1 MDLITL
7 EEYKAYAGIS
17 STNQDSEIEV
27 IIPIV
32 SKFVKTYC
40 RSGLVDFVNDAKI
53 EYFNG
58 GNPEI
63 LLSEYPIISVLGVEY
78 SEDYGQTTTDLV
90 EYTDFVLD
98 LENNKILPL
107 PVSSTDNLTVFPKLI
122 NGYKVSYYAGYE
134 TLPEDLKVAVF
145 DLVTYYLKND
155 GSVHSPKAP
164 GTNSVQIEYITSTA
178 LPAHIARILN
188 LYKLSWD

>member
-40 RSGLVDFVNDAKI
+40 RSGLVDYVNDAKI

-107 PVSSTDNLTVFPKLI
+107 PVSSTDNPTVFPKLI

-164 GTNSVQIEYITSTA
+164 GTNSVQIEYITSTS
-178 LPAHIARILN
+178 LPAHIARVLN

>member
-27 IIPIV
+27 LIPIV

-40 RSGLVDFVNDAKI
+40 RSGLVDYVNDAKI
-53 EYFNG
+53 EYSNG
-58 GNPEI
+58 GNTEI
-63 LLSEYPIISVLGVEY
+63 LLNEYPIISILGVEY

-90 EYTDFVLD
+90 EYTDYVLD

-107 PVSSTDNLTVFPKLI
+107 PVSSTDNPTVFPRLI
-122 NGYKVSYYAGYE
+122 NGYKISYYAGYE
-134 TLPEDLKVAVF
+134 TLPEDLKIAVF

-164 GTNSVQIEYITSTA
+164 GTNSVQIEYITSTS
-178 LPAHIARILN
+178 LPAHIARVLN

>member
-27 IIPIV
+27 LIPIV

-40 RSGLVDFVNDAKI
+40 RSGLVDYVNDAKI
-53 EYFNG
+53 EYSNG
-58 GNPEI
+58 GNTEI
-63 LLSEYPIISVLGVEY
+63 LLNEYPIISILGVEY

-90 EYTDFVLD
+90 EYTDYVLD

-107 PVSSTDNLTVFPKLI
+107 SVSSSDNPTVFPRLI
-122 NGYKVSYYAGYE
+122 NGYKISYYAGYE

-164 GTNSVQIEYITSTA
+164 GTNSVQIEYITSTS
-178 LPAHIARILN
+178 LPAHIARVLN